1 MKYLYALPSGPPR
14 PYPRQD
20 DEPVVGLDTAVF
32 AVLRVQQDPEP
43 EHNSST
49 EYLAPQEI
57 ITLGEPEGLLLR
69 TWQVL
74 PIPPA
79 PEQARWVEFGA
90 AVQASTAIKQ
100 LMLAAFQQQ
109 EIPLAMGL
117 GVGLGKAA
125 DGDARAFLS
134 SWSMARGLGLI
145 PDELLT
151 GIASLAQQYQLPAD
165 FIAALTA

>member
-1 MKYLYALPSGPPR
+1 MKYLYTLPSGPLR

-32 AVLRVQQDPEP
+32 AVLLVQQDPEP
-43 EHNSST
+43 EYDLGT
-49 EYLAPQEI
+49 EYLAPQET

-69 TWQVL
+69 GWQVL

-79 PEQARWVEFGA
+79 PEQPRWVEFGA
-90 AVQASTAIKQ
+90 AVQASEAINQLLGTALQQ
-100 LMLAAFQQQ
+100 LPALG
-109 EIPLAMGL
+109 LGL

-125 DGDARAFLS
+125 DGDARVFLS
-134 SWSMARGLGLI
+134 SWTMARGLGLI

-151 GIASLAQQYQLPAD
+151 GIASLAQQYHLPAD